1 MKKTLMLLLAL
12 ASLPAS
18 AETLLRCEGID
29 GNAFY
34 VGEKSW
40 VKDGGKSIKLN
51 LVKNGKDYDVL
62 IGDTGRPDTFFI

>member
-1 MKKTLMLLLAL
+1 MKKILMLLAMLT
-12 ASLPAS
+12 SLPAS

-40 VKDGGKSIKLN
+40 VKDGGGISSDEE
-51 LVKNGKDYDVL
+51 V
-62 IGDTGRPDTFFI
+62 